1 VRLAEVV
8 TSLDPEAEVYLFGS
22 VAEGRHLYSSD
33 VDVLIVTERLSP
45 GEVIAALKEEG
56 FDDPFEI
63 HVVDRSM
70 LELYERRSKLIK
82 L

>member
-1 VRLAEVV
+1 
-8 TSLDPEAEVYLFGS
+8 

-33 VDVLIVTERLSP
+33 VDVLIVTERLRP

-56 FDDPFEI
+56 FDDPSEI
-63 HVVDRSM
+63 HVVDRSI
-70 LELYERRSKLIK
+70 LELYERRSRLIR

>member
-1 VRLAEVV
+1 
-8 TSLDPEAEVYLFGS
+8 

-63 HVVDRSM
+63 HVVGRGM
-70 LELYERRSKLIK
+70 LKLYERRSKLIK

>member
-1 VRLAEVV
+1 LVKIVK
-8 TSLDPEAEVYLFGS
+8 SIDPEAEVYLFGS

-33 VDVLIVTERLSP
+33 VDVLIVTERLRP

-63 HVVDRSM
+63 HVVDRGM
-70 LELYERRSKLIK
+70 FELYERRSRLIK

>member
-1 VRLAEVV
+1 M
-8 TSLDPEAEVYLFGS
+8 
-22 VAEGRHLYSSD
+22 AEGRHLYSSD

-45 GEVIAALKEEG
+45 GEVIAVLKEEG

-63 HVVDRSM
+63 HVVDRGM
-70 LELYERRSKLIK
+70 LMLYERRSRLIK

>member
-1 VRLAEVV
+1 MR
-8 TSLDPEAEVYLFGS
+8 
-22 VAEGRHLYSSD
+22 
-33 VDVLIVTERLSP
+33 P
-45 GEVIAALKEEG
+45 GEVIAVMKEEG

-70 LELYERRSKLIK
+70 LELCGRRSKLIR

>member
-1 VRLAEVV
+1 LI
-8 TSLDPEAEVYLFGS
+8 DPEAEVYLFGS

-33 VDVLIVTERLSP
+33 VDVLIVTKGLRP
-45 GEVIAALKEEG
+45 GEMIAFLKEEG

-63 HVVDRSM
+63 HVVDRSV
-70 LELYERRSKLIK
+70 LELYERRSKLIR

>member
-1 VRLAEVV
+1 
-8 TSLDPEAEVYLFGS
+8 

-33 VDVLIVTERLSP
+33 VDVLIVTERLRP

-63 HVVDRSM
+63 HVVDRSI
-70 LELYERRSKLIK
+70 LELYERRSRLIR

>member
-45 GEVIAALKEEG
+45 GEVIAALKKEG